1 MAIKR
6 YRLACMRML
15 ADELRLAPRRLR
27 IVYIERAERFLWE
40 LEGETVYPFAFVSH
54 RITGLYPRQHAG
66 AQLPAGALGED
77 LARFIEELSGSL
89 KEPITAV
96 RERWYRIEDLARELN
111 VSIRT
116 LRRWRCRG
124 LVGRRYYIDD
134 KRAVLIYLEST
145 LLKFL
150 QRNQRLVERA
160 RQFTNVTEE
169 ERETMVRLA
178 KELTKQKK
186 STRPSDVVRTVAAQT
201 GRAPETV
208 RRELMRYDQENPD
221 RAVFPEKSNRLT
233 WEDKEQI
240 FQAYNRGTPIAA
252 LAKRYGKSPATIR
265 HAVLQVRARRLKE
278 TPIEYMYNEEF
289 DQPGADKKILGPE
302 PVPEKEPKRTRAP
315 KGLPPYLASLYE
327 VPLLTKEQEVYLFR
341 KMNYLKH
348 KAKLLQDK
356 IDVNRPRASQLDELE
371 RLLQE
376 ALDVKNRIIRSNL
389 RLVVSIAKRHV
400 TPQTNLFELVSDGNM
415 SLIRAVEKFDYSRG
429 FKFSTYA
436 SWAIMKNF
444 ARSIPE
450 EAVRRD
456 RFVTGYDEIFDTAA
470 DRRADPYH
478 EETSMREIKN
488 LLYEI
493 LDKLD
498 EREQHVIIARFGLG
512 QEGSPRTLEQVG
524 RELGVTKERVRQ
536 LESRALKKL
545 QAFAAEHGLELV
557 Q

>member
-1 MAIKR
+1 MTRQR
-6 YRLACMRML
+6 YRLARMQEL
-15 ADELRLAPRRLR
+15 ADQLKLAPKRLR
-27 IVYIERAERFLWE
+27 ATYIDRAERLLSE
-40 LEGETVYPFAFVSH
+40 IEPATLYPYAYIAF
-54 RITGLYPRQHAG
+54 RLTGLYPREGGGDPLLG
-66 AQLPAGALGED
+66 APLSDD
-77 LARFIEELSGSL
+77 LARFVEDLSATLRQPIAAAKERCYGLEELS
-89 KEPITAV
+89 
-96 RERWYRIEDLARELN
+96 RELN

-116 LRRWRCRG
+116 LRRWRRRG
-124 LVGRRYYIDD
+124 LVGRRFYT
-134 KRAVLIYLEST
+134 KGNRVVLVYPESVVVRFLE
-145 LLKFL
+145 
-150 QRNQRLVERA
+150 RNRSLVA
-160 RQFTNVTEE
+160 KAKQFSNVTEE

-178 KELTKQKK
+178 KELTKRKK
-186 STRPSDVVRTVAAQT
+186 GATPTEVAAAVAEKT

-208 RRELMRYDQENPD
+208 RRELLRYDNENPD
-221 RAVFPEKSNRLT
+221 RAVFPARSARLT

-240 FQAYNRGTPIAA
+240 FQAYRRGTPIAA

-289 DQPGADKKILGPE
+289 DQPGADEKILGPE

-356 IDVNRPRASQLDELE
+356 IDVARPRASDLDELE

-488 LLYEI
+488 LLYTI

-545 QAFAAEHGLELV
+545 QLFAAEHGLELV

>member
-1 MAIKR
+1 MTADR
-6 YRLACMRML
+6 YRLGPMRSL
-15 ADELRLAPRRLR
+15 ADQLRVAPRRLR
-27 IVYIERAERFLWE
+27 IQYIERAERFLAE
-40 LEGETVYPFAFVSH
+40 VERETVYPFAYVAY
-54 RITGLYPRQHAG
+54 RITGFYPQAG
-66 AQLPAGALGED
+66 AGDPLPGRDLSDD
-77 LARFIEELSGSL
+77 LARFIEELSGTL
-89 KEPITAV
+89 RLPISALN
-96 RERWYRIEDLARELN
+96 ERWYRVDELARELN

-124 LVGRRYYIDD
+124 LVGRRYYVEEG
-134 KRAVLIYLEST
+134 RSVLVYTEST
-145 LLKFL
+145 LLRFL
-150 QRNQRLVERA
+150 DQNKVLVVRA
-160 RQFTNVTEE
+160 GQFTNVTEE

-186 STRPSDVVRTVAAQT
+186 GAKPSEVVRAVAAQT

-208 RRELMRYDQENPD
+208 RRELKRYDEENPD
-221 RAVFPEKSNRLT
+221 RAVFPDRNARLT

-240 FQAYNRGTPIAA
+240 FTAYNRGTPIAA

-289 DQPGADKKILGPE
+289 DQPGADEKILGPE

-356 IDVNRPRASQLDELE
+356 IDVNRPRASDLDELE

-376 ALDVKNRIIRSNL
+376 ALEVKNRIIRSNL

-470 DRRADPYH
+470 DRRSDPYH

-488 LLYEI
+488 LLYTI

-512 QEGSPRTLEQVG
+512 QEGTPRTLEQVG